1 MDITSYLLGKQAG
14 GGGGGDTPAKG
25 VILSEWDENGFAH
38 KLKTVG
44 FEIIPEQYCMTV
56 TNYSTFFNK
65 IETIEFN
72 NGLTQIGPYA
82 CSQSSKVTSVI
93 VPNTVTT
100 IGEGAFQSMT
110 SLISFT
116 IPSEVTSLPI
126 SCFSGC
132 TKLENINLDNIE
144 TFNSHSVSACS
155 KINISKLPKAKTI
168 LGSAFYA
175 CNGITKMCL
184 PLITSLIGNTQT
196 TGSFRNCSGLKQVW
210 IGSGISANPMARY
223 VFHANTSLEKMYID
237 LPRATV
243 ETFYGYSYAFCNDAS
258 KVGIIVCNDDLGFIT
273 EEEFDA
279 LVV

>member
-25 VILSEWDENGFAH
+25 VILSEWDEDGFAH

-44 FEIIPEQYCMTV
+44 FEIIPQQYCMTV
-56 TNYSTFFNK
+56 TNYATFFNK

-72 NGLTQIGPYA
+72 NGVTEIGQYA
-82 CSQSSKVTSVI
+82 CSQSKATSVI

-100 IGEGAFQSMT
+100 IGEGAFQSLS

-116 IPSEVTSLPI
+116 MPSEVISLPI
-126 SCFSGC
+126 SCFSAC
-132 TKLENINLDNIE
+132 SKLENINLDNIE
-144 TFNSHSVSACS
+144 TFNSHSVSICP

-175 CNGITKMCL
+175 CDGITKMCL
-184 PLITSLIGNTQT
+184 PLIISLTGNSQT

-210 IGSGISANPMARY
+210 IGSGISANPMTRY
-223 VFHANTSLEKMYID
+223 VFNNCTALEKMYID

-243 ETFYGYSYAFCNDAS
+243 ESFYGYAWAFMNDTN
-258 KVGIIVCNDDLGFIT
+258 KTGIIVCNDDAGFIT